1 MEYDVIDHIFYLAAH
16 QQKHHE
22 QKYHVQNSCVWT
34 RLRSRQ
40 MVDALKHGEQSRISG
55 GREWRLS
62 SATSIRFPVSVSAQ
76 PTTLA
81 IAESNLPDVP
91 NVSDESLLNQ
101 ICIGDGEALAAL
113 FERYA
118 RLTRSVAVRILRDTA
133 EAEDLVQDLFLY
145 IQRKCGIFDSSK
157 SSARSWIVQMAYHRA
172 LDRRR
177 YLKARE
183 FYAQPYFQSNRVEA
197 VGKPTTESDY
207 SAEAVLGRNG
217 LDKIVNELSG
227 DQRETLRLHF
237 FEGYTLLEVSEKLGQ
252 PLGNVRHHYYRALD
266 KLRKEMFANDRQ
278 PTEGCAK

>member
-1 MEYDVIDHIFYLAAH
+1 MDSLATTRFLGIAFSREKTAARIVIGDETAA
-16 QQKHHE
+16 
-22 QKYHVQNSCVWT
+22 
-34 RLRSRQ
+34 
-40 MVDALKHGEQSRISG
+40 G
-55 GREWRLS
+55 
-62 SATSIRFPVSVSAQ
+62 
-76 PTTLA
+76 
-81 IAESNLPDVP
+81 AEI
-91 NVSDESLLNQ
+91 SDESLLRQ
-101 ICIGDGEALAAL
+101 IGIGDREALAAL

-118 RLTRSVAVRILRDTA
+118 RLTRGVACRILKDSA

-177 YLKARE
+177 YLKSRE
-183 FYAQPYFQSNRVEA
+183 FYAQPYFQANGVPV

-207 SAEAVLGRNG
+207 SAEAVFGRNG
-217 LDKIVNELSG
+217 LDKIVDGLSA
-227 DQRETLRLHF
+227 DQRETLRLHL
-237 FEGYTLLEVSEKLGQ
+237 FEGYTLVEISERLAQ

>member
-1 MEYDVIDHIFYLAAH
+1 LAFSRAATVAID
-16 QQKHHE
+16 E
-22 QKYHVQNSCVWT
+22 N
-34 RLRSRQ
+34 
-40 MVDALKHGEQSRISG
+40 QSANP
-55 GREWRLS
+55 S
-62 SATSIRFPVSVSAQ
+62 S
-76 PTTLA
+76 
-81 IAESNLPDVP
+81 
-91 NVSDESLLNQ
+91 VSDESLLRQ
-101 ICIGDGEALAAL
+101 IGIGDRDALATL

-177 YLKARE
+177 YLQSRE
-183 FYAQPYFQSNRVEA
+183 FYAQPFFQANSAEV

-207 SAEAVLGRNG
+207 SAEAVFGRNG
-217 LDKIVNELSG
+217 LEKIVNALST

-237 FEGYTLLEVSEKLGQ
+237 FEGCTLAEISQQLGQ

-266 KLRKEMFANDRQ
+266 KLRKEMFS
-278 PTEGCAK
+278 K